1 MTDQN
6 KPGQPKNDEQ
16 IKQNPN
22 QNNPRDR
29 QHQDGDKKDNRDK
42 NPEPSHTKE

>member
-16 IKQNPN
+16 IKHNPNQQNPN
-22 QNNPRDR
+22 DR
-29 QHQDGDKKDNRDK
+29 QHHSGDKKNDRDK
-42 NPEPSHTKE
+42 NPEPTHRKE